1 MTMTATIRR
10 ATRDDGLRL
19 IRDMRH
25 EDRLEIQM
33 EGHFSGP
40 DTAVSWSLDNS
51 TSAFAILCGD
61 ELLCIFGT
69 APLFNNPS
77 QDIMVVWALGTEA
90 IRRHKRAFLR
100 ATPEAIRL
108 LYDACPDTRLFI
120 NAMPATYPTYRK
132 WAERYLAAQF
142 SETSHVTPSGA
153 VFTAFGIWR
162 KGA

>member
-10 ATRDDGLRL
+10 ATREDGLRL

-51 TSAFAILCGD
+51 TAAFSMLCGD
-61 ELLCIFGT
+61 DLLCIFGT
-69 APLFNNPS
+69 CQVTDTTS
-77 QDIMVVWALGTEA
+77 QDVLVLWALGTNA
-90 IRRHKRAFLR
+90 IRRHTKEFLR

-120 NAMPATYPTYRK
+120 NAMPATYTTYRK

>member
-1 MTMTATIRR
+1 MSKATIRR
-10 ATRDDGLRL
+10 ATREDAGRL
-19 IRDMRH
+19 IRDMRP

-33 EGHFSGP
+33 EGYFAGP
-40 DTAVSWSLDNS
+40 DIAVSWSMDNS
-51 TSAFAILCGD
+51 TAAFSMLCGD
-61 ELLCIFGT
+61 DLLCIFGT
-69 APLFNNPS
+69 CHVTGTTS
-77 QDIMVVWALGTEA
+77 QDVLVLWALGTNA
-90 IRRHKRAFLR
+90 IRRHTKEFLR
-100 ATPEAIRL
+100 ATPEAFRQL
-108 LYDACPDTRLFI
+108 CAACPNTRLFI